1 MDAHEPAVTIRLMR
15 SRDLAEAARIL
26 RVAFEATGMSL
37 PEGFGPASDDLRVL
51 GEWFKREPGGVFTA
65 ESGGRVVGS
74 VVAYHWGTLGLV
86 GPLSVEPS
94 WWNRGVGTRLVE
106 QCQDTFQHWGCTL
119 EKLYTYPESARHRDF
134 FEKCGFHTRF
144 LCDLLSRAVDAAL
157 APPPRA
163 CLLSSLL
170 AGQRAL
176 VVAEIRQLTEQIYP
190 GLVLDDE
197 IRGRIPAHADVLLL
211 REDHRLDAFA
221 ACDIV
226 DASSVRT
233 CHVKFA
239 AVRQGM
245 ATGSYLRDLLRMVER
260 FAAAHGCRR
269 LTVGI
274 NAERWN
280 TRPEVLMDG
289 WETQVQTLCMMRC
302 DIENA
307 SLIDNYIL
315 SSWL

>member
-1 MDAHEPAVTIRLMR
+1 MPM
-15 SRDLAEAARIL
+15 
-26 RVAFEATGMSL
+26 
-37 PEGFGPASDDLRVL
+37 PEGFGPPSDDLRIL
-51 GEWFKREPGGVFTA
+51 GEWLKREPGGVFVA
-65 ESGGRVVGS
+65 EAGGRVVGS

-94 WWNRGVGTRLVE
+94 WWSRGVGRRLVKH
-106 QCQDTFQHWGCTL
+106 CQDTFQHWGCTL
-119 EKLYTYPESARHRDF
+119 EKLYTYAESARHRDF

-144 LCDLLSRAVDAAL
+144 LSELLSRPVDAAL

-163 CLLSSLL
+163 WLLSTLL
-170 AGQRAL
+170 AGRRAL
-176 VVAEIRQLTEQIYP
+176 VIAEIRELTEQIYP

-197 IRGRIPAHADVLLL
+197 IHGRNPPHADLLLL
-211 REDHRLDAFA
+211 REEHRIEAFA

-226 DASSVRT
+226 DAASVRT

-239 AVRQGM
+239 VVRRGL
-245 ATGSYLRDLLRMVER
+245 ATGAYLRDLLCMVER

-269 LTVGI
+269 LTLGI

-280 TRPEVLMDG
+280 NRPEVLEDG
-289 WETQVQTLCMMRC
+289 WDTQARTFCMMQC
-302 DIENA
+302 DMEKA
-307 SLIDNYIL
+307 SPMDNYIL